1 MMQPRPLSPRK
12 TVQLMVIVTIL
23 AWATQT
29 LLSQWGYGQT
39 IEIRCEATIDGS
51 EVTLRQ
57 LCRWDQSSGIDAR
70 GDLVVAKLTSNQPV
84 KQVGMNEIKTSL
96 KDAGVNLTTIEFA
109 GAASCAVRQSGVD
122 DETFARLI
130 AKDAVIETANA
141 SEPVEAP
148 AMEESVGFPEIR
160 AAVEAVAIT
169 TQPAFKKQLVLTRAL
184 SVGQKVLASDVVVQA
199 LVENGDATTPEVN
212 PDEIIGALL
221 LKDMKRGEVLAAAS
235 VKAAPLVLKDQF
247 ITIAFSHNGQVVE
260 TVARAL
266 EDGIKG
272 QTIQVRNEATREIY
286 KVTVTAEA
294 AGTVNGSTG
303 VAFTE

>member
-1 MMQPRPLSPRK
+1 
-12 TVQLMVIVTIL
+12 
-23 AWATQT
+23 
-29 LLSQWGYGQT
+29 
-39 IEIRCEATIDGS
+39 
-51 EVTLRQ
+51 
-57 LCRWDQSSGIDAR
+57 
-70 GDLVVAKLTSNQPV
+70 
-84 KQVGMNEIKTSL
+84 
-96 KDAGVNLTTIEFA
+96 
-109 GAASCAVRQSGVD
+109 
-122 DETFARLI
+122 
-130 AKDAVIETANA
+130 
-141 SEPVEAP
+141 
-148 AMEESVGFPEIR
+148 
-160 AAVEAVAIT
+160 
-169 TQPAFKKQLVLTRAL
+169 
-184 SVGQKVLASDVVVQA
+184 VVQA

-266 EDGIKG
+266 EDGVKG